1 MSSIKERE
9 NNLKSRLAELKQLD
23 AGANSEQAIVVLDQ
37 QSVGRLS
44 RIDAL
49 QRQQM
54 AKETHRRRQLERA
67 KILAALVRLEEGEY
81 GWCADCGCEISE
93 RRLDV
98 DPTAHLCIKCTKY
111 GHPSLGSPLVSL
123 SDEASIHFV
132 CRSYFRVSD
141 LQS

>member
-23 AGANSEQAIVVLDQ
+23 AGANSEQAIVMLDQ

-44 RIDAL
+44 RMDAL

-81 GWCADCGCEISE
+81 GWCADCGSEISE
-93 RRLDV
+93 RRLEV
-98 DPTAHLCIKCTKY
+98 DPTAHLCIKCAK
-111 GHPSLGSPLVSL
+111 
-123 SDEASIHFV
+123 
-132 CRSYFRVSD
+132 
-141 LQS
+141 